1 MSVDISKD
9 KSWLQRLRQGLARSS
24 SQISEGIGSILF
36 ARKLDQNALDE
47 LEEILISAD
56 MGVQT
61 AGELVSSLA
70 KDKFGKEVSPEE
82 IKQNLAEN
90 IANILRPVASSIHID
105 KSSKPHVVLVSGVN
119 GTGKTTTIGKLAHQF
134 HESGLKVMLAAG
146 DTFRAAAVEQ
156 LKVWGTRTNSFVV
169 ANNVEGGDAAAVAFE
184 AISLAKKENID
195 VLLVDTAGR
204 LQNKSH
210 LMEELSKIERV
221 MRKVDP
227 LAPQTR
233 LLVLDATTGQNAHNQ
248 VEAFISA
255 IDIDALIVTKL
266 DGSAKGGVLVAL
278 AQRFSLPVVSVGVG
292 EGINDLQ
299 PFDPKLFAETLI
311 GVNN

>member
-146 DTFRAAAVEQ
+146 DTFRAAAIDQ
-156 LKVWGTRTNSFVV
+156 LQDWARELNFDVV
-169 ANNVEGGDAAAVAFE
+169 AHQHGSDPSAVVFDALDS
-184 AISLAKKENID
+184 AIAREHD
-195 VLLVDTAGR
+195 VILIDTAGR
-204 LQNKSH
+204 LQSSNN
-210 LMEELSKIERV
+210 LMAELAKLRSNCMFWTTFGLYRV
-221 MRKVDP
+221 
-227 LAPQTR
+227 
-233 LLVLDATTGQNAHNQ
+233 
-248 VEAFISA
+248 
-255 IDIDALIVTKL
+255 
-266 DGSAKGGVLVAL
+266 
-278 AQRFSLPVVSVGVG
+278 
-292 EGINDLQ
+292 
-299 PFDPKLFAETLI
+299 
-311 GVNN
+311 